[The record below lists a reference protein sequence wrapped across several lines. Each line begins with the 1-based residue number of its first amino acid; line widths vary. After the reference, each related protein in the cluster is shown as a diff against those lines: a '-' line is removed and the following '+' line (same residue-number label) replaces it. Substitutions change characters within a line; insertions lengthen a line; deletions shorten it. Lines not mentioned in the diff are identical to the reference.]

1 MKSFFAIVIA
11 FAFVASAAG
20 QQSLGDIAR
29 ENRNKKKPTSA
40 MKLDDDNMPRKAL
53 PEPAPDDKKDQ
64 TKDKDAAAKDEKD
77 TKKDSAEVRKDK
89 SDQLVKSVQAQKD
102 EIAKLQRELDIL
114 QREQKLRAAAYYG
127 DAG

>member
-1 MKSFFAIVIA
+1 MKSFFAVLIA

-53 PEPAPDDKKDQ
+53 PEPAADDKKEQDKA
-64 TKDKDAAAKDEKD
+64 KDKDAAAKDEKD
-77 TKKDSAEVRKDK
+77 TKKDSAEARKEK

-102 EIAKLQRELDIL
+102 EISKLQRELDIL
-114 QREQKLRAAAYYG
+114 QRE
-127 DAG
+127 